1 MSVTGTTNTVTTYSA
16 PSATSIANEPAL
28 CPIGIPLAL
37 LYFGVPSAVF
47 TASILGVLPWMIRRG
62 VSSFIVLNVT
72 FGVPLALML
81 GAAVLAYHLEGR
93 PWSWPA
99 FRDRMRLGRP
109 TKRGWLLTVALC
121 AFVLVAHYL
130 TDWTTP
136 FLSRVHLYTPPG
148 EFESFER
155 QMFGGGGQFLGI
167 QLAGQWW
174 LLGYYLVMLLVFNI
188 LGEEL
193 WWRGYILP
201 RQELANGGSAWIVNG
216 TLWAAFHIF
225 YHATLL
231 SFVAMLPGTLA
242 LALVAQ
248 RTRNSWP
255 GIIGHTVMNSS
266 VPLMILAGILG
277 RG

>member
-1 MSVTGTTNTVTTYSA
+1 MSVAGSTKAAATYRPPATTSA
-16 PSATSIANEPAL
+16 AYEPAL
-28 CPIGIPLAL
+28 RPMGIPLAL
-37 LYFGVPSAVF
+37 LYFGIPSAVF

-62 VSSFIVLNVT
+62 VSLFTVLNVT

-81 GAAVLAYHLEGR
+81 AAAVIAYRLEGR

-109 TKRGWLLTVALC
+109 TRLGWILTVALS

-136 FLSRVHLYTPPG
+136 FLSRVHLYTRPA
-148 EFESFER
+148 EFESFGR

-167 QLAGQWW
+167 QLAGEWW
-174 LLGYYLVMLLVFNI
+174 LLAYYLVMLLVFNI

-201 RQELANGGSAWIVNG
+201 RQELANGERAWIVNG

-242 LALVAQ
+242 LAFVAQ

-255 GIIGHTVMNSS
+255 GIIGHTVMNSA
-266 VPLMILAGILG
+266 VPIMILMGILG
-277 RG
+277 R